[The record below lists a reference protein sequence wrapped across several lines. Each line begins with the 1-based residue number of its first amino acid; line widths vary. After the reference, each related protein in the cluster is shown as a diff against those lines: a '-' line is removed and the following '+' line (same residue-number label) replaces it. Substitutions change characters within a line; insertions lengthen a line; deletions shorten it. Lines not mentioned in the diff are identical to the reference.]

1 MGPVFAQALLEKGM
15 LDGLATEFSILMGEL
30 RASVQDGR
38 IVYVL
43 IVIALL
49 VLFHVSARKP

>member
-1 MGPVFAQALLEKGM
+1 MMPVFAQAMIEKGM
-15 LDGLATEFSILMGEL
+15 LDGLATEFSILMGQL
-30 RASVQDGR
+30 RASIEDGR

-49 VLFHVSARKP
+49 VLFGVSSRRA

>member
-1 MGPVFAQALLEKGM
+1 MMAVFAQALIEKGM
-15 LDGLATEFSILMGEL
+15 LDGLATEFSMLMGQL
-30 RASVQDGR
+30 RASVEDGR

-49 VLFHVSARKP
+49 VLFHVSTKRS

>member
-1 MGPVFAQALLEKGM
+1 MRPVFAQAMLEKGM

-30 RASVQDGR
+30 RASIQDGR

>member
-1 MGPVFAQALLEKGM
+1 MIPVFAQAMLEKGM
-15 LDGLATEFSILMGEL
+15 LDTISFEFSILWAEL
-30 RASVQDGR
+30 LASMEDGR

-49 VLFHVSARKP
+49 VLFHVSSKRS